1 MANSNKALDDT
12 LREIYLKE
20 LMDFFGEKGE
30 DVLRTGTN
38 DFCFPCVDEEN
49 NDKFIQVV
57 VKVPIGSRDGEL
69 FDGYSLAE
77 SYRIKQKNKA
87 IKRKESEE
95 RKKKKI
101 ERDKK
106 LREEKKNKE
115 KGE

>member
-1 MANSNKALDDT
+1 MANSNKALDDK
-12 LREIYLKE
+12 LRETYLKE
-20 LMDFFGEKGE
+20 LMILMEKRGE
-30 DVLRTGTN
+30 DILRTGTN
-38 DFCFPCVDEEN
+38 EFCFPCKDEEDN
-49 NDKFIQVV
+49 EKFIQII

-77 SYRIKQKNKA
+77 SYKIKQKNKA

-101 ERDKK
+101 ERDKR